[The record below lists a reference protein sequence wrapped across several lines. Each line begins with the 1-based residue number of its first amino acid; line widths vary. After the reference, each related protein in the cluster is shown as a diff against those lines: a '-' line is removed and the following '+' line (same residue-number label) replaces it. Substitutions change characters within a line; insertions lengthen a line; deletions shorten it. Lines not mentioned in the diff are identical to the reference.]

1 MNDPA
6 AAPAASSPAPRR
18 RWLAGVA
25 LAAAFA
31 VGGLSGAALSAAA
44 QDAGPMMMH
53 HGGMHG
59 PAMMHHLEAVLDGV
73 GATPDQ
79 KTRIEGILHTELEPA
94 MAAHHDMGAVH
105 TQLFAILTAPTID
118 RGALEQLRAG
128 EIAKLDES
136 SHAVTRAMADAAE
149 VLTPAQRVKLGEM
162 IKAHHHEGEG
172 HEG

>member
-6 AAPAASSPAPRR
+6 AAPAAPSPAPRR

-44 QDAGPMMMH
+44 QDAGPMMMG

-73 GATPDQ
+73 GASPDQ
-79 KTRIEGILHTELEPA
+79 KSRIEGILHTELEPA

-105 TQLFAILTAPTID
+105 AQLLAILTAPTID
-118 RGALEQLRAG
+118 RAALEQLRAAQ
-128 EIAKLDES
+128 IAKFDEA
-136 SHAVTRAMADAAE
+136 SHAMVRAAAAAAE
-149 VLTPAQRVKLGEM
+149 VLTPEQRVKLGEM
-162 IKAHHHEGEG
+162 VKAHHHEG
-172 HEG
+172 